1 MSIQAP
7 VKPER
12 HLGIDL
18 LRIIAMLMVCTLH
31 GNMFTGGLY
40 KHPGH
45 EDFQFMSS
53 LTEAMSIIGVN
64 VYALITGYMMV
75 NARWKLER
83 YLALWLQ
90 VAFYVV
96 GIVLL
101 SWGLAAVGVWPADN
115 VDYGYDSYNML
126 LLFFGSENWY
136 FASYSVLY
144 FLLPFVNPLLLS
156 LGQRRHAMLLLL
168 LCVVLPVV
176 NIFSADYVYAAG
188 YNFVWLGVM
197 YVLGAYVK
205 LYRPQCPAWLLIAVS
220 VLCIVVHTLV
230 REFDPADE
238 KMVQAFTSY
247 TSLCTVAYAMC
258 VFLLFAKYTPRHRWL
273 CALITFFAPLTFGIF
288 LAHTHSSV
296 TRFLTPECQAFVQ
309 SLNYPWWI
317 SLAIGPAIFLAF
329 SLPEFF
335 RLHLFRLLRVDK
347 WLKGLSALI
356 ERPFRGNV

>member
-1 MSIQAP
+1 MSLQST

-31 GNMFTGGLY
+31 GNMFTGGLS

-101 SWGLAAVGVWPADN
+101 SWGLAAVGVWPADM
-115 VDYGYDSYNML
+115 VDYDYDSYNML

-144 FLLPFVNPLLLS
+144 FLLPFVNPLLQS

-188 YNFVWLGVM
+188 YNFVWLGGM

-220 VLCIVVHTLV
+220 VLCIAAHTMA
-230 REFDPADE
+230 REFATDSTLLKACTD
-238 KMVQAFTSY
+238 Y
-247 TSLCTVAYAMC
+247 TSLFTIAYALC
-258 VFLLFAKYTPRHRWL
+258 VFLFFEKSRPRSRWA
-273 CALITFFAPLTFGIF
+273 CVLISFFSPLTFGIF

-309 SLNYPWWI
+309 SLNYPWW
-317 SLAIGPAIFLAF
+317 LPLTIGPAIFLAF
-329 SLPEFF
+329 SLPESL